1 MDELPIG
8 TIIIL
13 CCGILNPMPQGWI
26 DITQTQLC
34 VDHRME
40 VSTRMPEH
48 PLDPSVVRCLL
59 RVPALS
65 S

>member
-13 CCGILNPMPQGWI
+13 CCGILNPMPQGWV

-34 VDHRME
+34 LITAFY
-40 VSTRMPEH
+40 VS
-48 PLDPSVVRCLL
+48 
-59 RVPALS
+59 A
-65 S
+65 